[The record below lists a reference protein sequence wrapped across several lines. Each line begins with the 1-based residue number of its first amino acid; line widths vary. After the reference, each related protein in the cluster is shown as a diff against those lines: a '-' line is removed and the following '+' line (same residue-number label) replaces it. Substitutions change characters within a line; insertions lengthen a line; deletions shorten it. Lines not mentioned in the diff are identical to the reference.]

1 MSKWLRLV
9 AIVALIFGGCSSD
22 VSGDSFDLSEF
33 AIAGPST
40 IPAGSQSLDVT
51 NSGEFPHTLVVTDS
65 SGQVVAATDLVAP
78 DENARLEVDLAA
90 GVYSFTCRIV
100 AQDSEGAL
108 IDHFESGMHASVR
121 VED

>member
-1 MSKWLRLV
+1 
-9 AIVALIFGGCSSD
+9 
-22 VSGDSFDLSEF
+22 
-33 AIAGPST
+33 
-40 IPAGSQSLDVT
+40 
-51 NSGEFPHTLVVTDS
+51 
-65 SGQVVAATDLVAP
+65 VVAATDLVAP

>member
-1 MSKWLRLV
+1 
-9 AIVALIFGGCSSD
+9 
-22 VSGDSFDLSEF
+22 
-33 AIAGPST
+33 
-40 IPAGSQSLDVT
+40 
-51 NSGEFPHTLVVTDS
+51 VVTDS